1 MKEVHFH
8 HLTLILGSSGI
19 KSNLYQIQNFISAA
33 KLNNPFCDSMDDFF
47 KFRLMFLIS
56 MSYIVTIRPFTMFL
70 FDFEFKDEVK
80 MEFRNYSE
88 NTFVIVIYVPEEL
101 LILKKELEYFLI

>member
-1 MKEVHFH
+1 
-8 HLTLILGSSGI
+8 
-19 KSNLYQIQNFISAA
+19 
-33 KLNNPFCDSMDDFF
+33 MDDFF
-47 KFRLMFLIS
+47 KFRLMFFIS

-101 LILKKELEYFLI
+101 LILKKGT